1 MDNKVSKRI
10 KYIDVLKAFTIF
22 LVLWGH
28 SIFHFSSYR
37 SNNWVYDFI
46 YSFHMPLFMMLSG
59 YFAYSS
65 LKLKPVDF
73 IKKKFIQLLL
83 PCLTWGLLIW
93 ITYRSGIYKGE
104 FHLNT
109 LFRGWL
115 GLIYNFWFLK
125 SCFICFILSYL
136 AYQCHRYKL
145 LILIILTI
153 ICLFINRF
161 NIYLMFPSF
170 IVGLFLKER
179 TDLLHYV
186 YQHQLFFWIIFLGL
200 FISKPYIFHSVQNM
214 SEVIPSGYYSTMIPF
229 ILNRLYRIIEGIIGA
244 LSFISLFHLLFNNKD
259 NIYINR
265 CSDWGKYTLG
275 IYILQAIIIETI
287 LTNYIELSHF
297 NISIVN
303 FILTPLIS
311 AVVFFICIFIIKTI
325 YHSKLLGL
333 LFFGKQ
339 YN

>member
-1 MDNKVSKRI
+1 
-10 KYIDVLKAFTIF
+10 
-22 LVLWGH
+22 
-28 SIFHFSSYR
+28 
-37 SNNWVYDFI
+37 
-46 YSFHMPLFMMLSG
+46 MPLFMMLSG
-59 YFAYSS
+59 YFACSS
-65 LKLKPVDF
+65 LKLKPLVF
-73 IKKKFIQLLL
+73 LKKKFIQLLL
-83 PCLTWGLLIW
+83 PCLTWGLFIW

-104 FHLNT
+104 FHFKP

-115 GLIYNFWFLK
+115 GLIENFWFLK

-145 LILIILTI
+145 FALTILTI

-170 IVGLFLKER
+170 IVGLLLKER
-179 TDLLHYV
+179 NDILQFV
-186 YQHQLFFWIIFLGL
+186 YQYQLFFWIFFLGL
-200 FISKPYIFHSVQNM
+200 FIAKPYINFHSVRNI
-214 SEVIPSGYYSTMIPF
+214 SEVIHSGFSSTIIPF
-229 ILNRLYRIIEGIIGA
+229 IFSRLYKIIEGIIGA
-244 LSFISLFHLLFNNKD
+244 LSFISLFHLLFHNKD
-259 NIYINR
+259 NYYINR

-297 NISIVN
+297 DISIVN

-311 AVVFFICIFIIKTI
+311 AGVFFICIFIIKTI
-325 YHSKLLGL
+325 NHSRLLGL

-339 YN
+339 